1 MAAGMDKLVTKLTR
15 REVVAAH
22 WALWE
27 KPEEC
32 NAHIREWFENVVFGR
47 ESKL

>member
-1 MAAGMDKLVTKLTR
+1 MSAGMEKLVTKLTK

-32 NAHIREWFENVVFGR
+32 NGHIREWFENVVFGQK
-47 ESKL
+47 SKL